1 VEHIKIVEIYYG
13 LLEMKK
19 FFIATSAVFLAFSSN
34 VFAAENAPYV
44 EGHAGGVMPRDVNLD
59 AGTAA
64 QGGELGTK
72 EREAFGGEIG
82 IANVSGTGFR
92 IAASVLSTTLHVD
105 ELCVDG
111 AACVATSS
119 KDSTQVYMGRVYY
132 DFASN
137 SPLTP
142 YVGFGAGF
150 TDIAGDTGTDIAWSV
165 AAGVNYNIADNI
177 YIGLRGEYIYS
188 YIKEPVNNGAQE
200 IDGTDFWAGALVLG
214 FKF

>member
-1 VEHIKIVEIYYG
+1 
-13 LLEMKK
+13 MKK
-19 FFIATSAVFLAFSSN
+19 LFIAVGAILFSFSSN
-34 VFAAENAPYV
+34 AFAAENAPYI
-44 EGHAGGVMPRDVNLD
+44 EGHVGGVMPRDVNLD

-64 QGGELGTK
+64 QGGELGVK

-105 ELCVDG
+105 EFCVDG
-111 AACVATSS
+111 AACVATSD
-119 KDSTQVYMGRVYY
+119 KDSTQIYMGRVYY

-150 TDIAGDTGTDIAWSV
+150 TDIAGGTGTDIAWSA
-165 AAGVNYNIADNI
+165 AAGVNYNITENI
-177 YIGLRGEYIYS
+177 YVGLRGEYIYS

-200 IDGTDFWAGALVLG
+200 IDGSDFWAGAIVLG

>member
-1 VEHIKIVEIYYG
+1 MRK
-13 LLEMKK
+13 LL
-19 FFIATSAVFLAFSSN
+19 IAVSAFLLSFSSN
-34 VFAAENAPYV
+34 VFAAENAPYI
-44 EGHAGGVMPRDVNLD
+44 EGHVGGVMPRDVNLD

-64 QGGELGTK
+64 QGGELGLK

-82 IANVSGTGFR
+82 VANVSGTGFR
-92 IAASVLSTTLHVD
+92 VAASVLSSTLHVD
-105 ELCVDG
+105 KLCVDG

-137 SPLTP
+137 SSITP

-150 TDIAGDTGTDIAWSV
+150 TDVAGGTGTDIAWSA
-165 AAGVNYNIADNI
+165 AAGVNYNITDNI
-177 YIGLRGEYIYS
+177 YLGLRGEYIYS

-200 IDGTDFWAGALVLG
+200 MDGADLWVGALVLG
-214 FKF
+214 FNF

>member
-1 VEHIKIVEIYYG
+1 
-13 LLEMKK
+13 MKK
-19 FFIATSAVFLAFSSN
+19 LLIAVSAFLLSFSSN
-34 VFAAENAPYV
+34 VFAAENAPYI
-44 EGHAGGVMPRDVNLD
+44 EGHVGGVMPRDTNLD

-64 QGGELGTK
+64 QGGELRAK

-92 IAASVLSTTLHVD
+92 IAASVLSTTLHAD
-105 ELCVDG
+105 EFCVDG
-111 AACVATSS
+111 AGCAAISS

-150 TDIAGDTGTDIAWSV
+150 TDVAGDTGTDIAWSA
-165 AAGVNYNIADNI
+165 AAGVNYNITDNI
-177 YIGLRGEYIYS
+177 YLGLRGEYTYT
-188 YIKEPVNNGAQE
+188 YMKEPTNGGAQE
-200 IDGTDFWAGALVLG
+200 IDGADIWVGALVLG
-214 FKF
+214 FNF